1 MPGFLFEQDL
11 VQFIN
16 RSKNTG
22 VHCLLHIGLIITVL
36 SIFLL
41 SPRLNPCRLSGS
53 NITIAT
59 QNCYTMAVVMQDAEL
74 LMEFRNPSTKE
85 KAFTGIIK
93 KYQEKLYWHVR
104 RMVVEHEDANDVLQN
119 VFIRVWNGLQNFRED
134 SQLYTWL
141 YRIATNECLSFL
153 EQKKRKSTV
162 SLGDAE
168 TGLSNSIKAD
178 KHFDPNKLEWK
189 LQLAMQQLPEKQ
201 RIVFNLRYYD
211 EMPYEQM
218 SKVLE
223 TSEGALKASYHH
235 AVKKIEDFIL
245 NH

>member
-1 MPGFLFEQDL
+1 
-11 VQFIN
+11 
-16 RSKNTG
+16 
-22 VHCLLHIGLIITVL
+22 
-36 SIFLL
+36 
-41 SPRLNPCRLSGS
+41 
-53 NITIAT
+53 
-59 QNCYTMAVVMQDAEL
+59 MAVVMQDAEL
-74 LMEFRNPSTKE
+74 LLEFRNPSTKE
-85 KAFTGIIK
+85 KAFTAIIK
-93 KYQEKLYWHVR
+93 KYQEKLYWHIR
-104 RMVVEHEDANDVLQN
+104 RMVVEHEDTNDVLQN
-119 VFIRVWNGLQNFRED
+119 VFIRVWNGLGNFRED

-141 YRIATNECLSFL
+141 YRIATNECLTFM
-153 EQKKRKSTV
+153 EQKKRKSAV
-162 SLGDAE
+162 SLSDVEGS
-168 TGLSNSIKAD
+168 LSNSIKAD

-211 EMPYEQM
+211 EMPYEEM